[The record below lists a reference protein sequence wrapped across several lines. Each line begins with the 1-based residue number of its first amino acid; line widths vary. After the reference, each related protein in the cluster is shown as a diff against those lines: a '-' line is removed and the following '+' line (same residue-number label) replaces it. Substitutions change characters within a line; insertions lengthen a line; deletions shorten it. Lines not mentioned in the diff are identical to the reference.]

1 MQMEENKA
9 KKALEK
15 KQDMLY
21 DAQRLA
27 VTDQVNKNNIEFQ
40 LRNRAV
46 DQQMMDT
53 NTDRDNMRKTNE
65 YNAKMS
71 DQAQDQ
77 KELAWTNATELTR
90 SEDPMS
96 SKFQK

>member
-27 VTDQVNKNNIEFQ
+27 VTDQVNKNNIEF
-40 LRNRAV
+40 
-46 DQQMMDT
+46 
-53 NTDRDNMRKTNE
+53 
-65 YNAKMS
+65 
-71 DQAQDQ
+71 
-77 KELAWTNATELTR
+77 
-90 SEDPMS
+90 
-96 SKFQK
+96 

>member
-1 MQMEENKA
+1 
-9 KKALEK
+9 
-15 KQDMLY
+15 
-21 DAQRLA
+21 
-27 VTDQVNKNNIEFQ
+27 
-40 LRNRAV
+40 
-46 DQQMMDT
+46 MMDT
-53 NTDRDNMRKTNE
+53 NIDRDNMRKTNE
-65 YNAKMS
+65 YNAKMA

>member
-1 MQMEENKA
+1 
-9 KKALEK
+9 
-15 KQDMLY
+15 
-21 DAQRLA
+21 
-27 VTDQVNKNNIEFQ
+27 
-40 LRNRAV
+40 
-46 DQQMMDT
+46 MMDT

>member
-53 NTDRDNMRKTNE
+53 NIDRDNMRKTNE